1 MNTVLSVIT
10 VGKVGKVLRKKT
22 TSVYKGEKEG
32 LYPPLSSIS
41 HLSTQIKYFL
51 YIY

>member
-22 TSVYKGEKEG
+22 TSVYKGEKEEG
-32 LYPPLSSIS
+32 LYPLSLIS
-41 HLSTQIKYFL
+41 APK
-51 YIY
+51 